1 MNKDNECSS
10 LTQAF
15 VVISSTEE
23 LKMAPFVQAELL
35 GNQGRPELGDPRH
48 LFSRSPFC
56 GKLTRKPKEGLRDGR
71 CPKHPKVYKAK

>member
-15 VVISSTEE
+15 VAISLAEE

-35 GNQGRPELGDPRH
+35 GNQGGPETGDPRH
-48 LFSRSPFC
+48 LFSRSPFY
-56 GKLTRKPKEGLRDGR
+56 GELTKGGPQRWQMP
-71 CPKHPKVYKAK
+71 